1 MRGVWSDMDEP
12 SFLASLARLHADP
25 AVFVV
30 EGVGREP
37 FVAFDVSTALK
48 AHLGLVQTK
57 TVDGIPTL
65 IWPDGSAH
73 DLY

>member
-1 MRGVWSDMDEP
+1 
-12 SFLASLARLHADP
+12 
-25 AVFVV
+25 
-30 EGVGREP
+30 
-37 FVAFDVSTALK
+37 VSTALN